1 MDYRREKDN
10 QFEKNKKKET
20 DLDDKNESPRWVLQL
35 LAYTMC
41 SIFLLPIILILN
53 WLFIGFSDYKI
64 TGACISIYLIAIT
77 IMIWLEIKLL
87 QD

>member
-1 MDYRREKDN
+1 
-10 QFEKNKKKET
+10 
-20 DLDDKNESPRWVLQL
+20 
-35 LAYTMC
+35 MC

-64 TGACISIYLIAIT
+64 TGDCISIYLIAIT
-77 IMIWLEIKLL
+77 LMIWLEIKLL